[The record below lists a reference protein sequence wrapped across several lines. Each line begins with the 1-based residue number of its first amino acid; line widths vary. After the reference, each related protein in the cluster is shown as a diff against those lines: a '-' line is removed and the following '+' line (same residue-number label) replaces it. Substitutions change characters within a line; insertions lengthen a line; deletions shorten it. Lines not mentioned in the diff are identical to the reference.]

1 MRKYLM
7 LLVIFYSQL
16 AFAIPPSVYD
26 YDIKHWTSAD
36 GLSSNSVRA
45 VAQDARGYIWLGS
58 LYGLNRFDGQQFDV
72 FTTDRYPQLAS
83 NAITRLLTASDG
95 KLWIGTKAGL
105 SVLDPDTL
113 AIERL
118 PILSEVTSILEVS
131 PGEIWVA
138 ADQLYSVVAGKVSQV
153 EQIKSVVSQ
162 LVYAEPYLWVSSS
175 TFLYQRDLNGAWQQ
189 FALPAELAQMPI
201 YDLAWVDGSLLLA
214 SEIGLYRL
222 EQDGQIRQQP
232 LPDQS
237 HVPVYRILQDSTGT
251 IWLSAYRKLFYQAE
265 QSSWQMVTANELGS
279 SPWFSQAFEDKN
291 QHIWLSSYS
300 DGIFRASRSSLRRIV
315 PEGNPVIRT
324 LTLTPQGQLLLA
336 SQSELSVM
344 TSDESST
351 TLVPLTALQDQ
362 TIHDL
367 YWYDQNTLWLGG
379 ERGLYQY
386 QLGKS
391 TPEIIFP
398 QLQGQ
403 AVKAILPAAQDG
415 VWLGTLQGMF
425 YAHDGQLDYPAF
437 NADLES
443 KQITALGQNP
453 RQLVLGTSRGLY
465 RWQAERLTRLGIGS
479 ALYNAYVL
487 AIQVLPDDTLLVST
501 LDDGIFLQLPG
512 QAWLQ
517 LHSGNGLLH
526 GPAVSFYFHQQSGWI
541 WVSTLKGIFRIKQAS
556 LATAAEQGFRL
567 EEVLSPY
574 ERQMGTFSSRCCNGA
589 GQAKVAYWQQ
599 QFWYPTLKGVV
610 AVPEKLSHL
619 RLPLLQPVI
628 SRLETPHLYVVSAL
642 QDRQVLA
649 QDERNLTISYTALE
663 FNRPDSLRFRYQ
675 LVGFDDKWHEVAER
689 RQAVYTNLPPGNF
702 VFKVQ
707 VKYQHQQWQDAAQTQ
722 VQLVIPRRFDETLLY
737 RLLWLLLAICSLYGL
752 FWLYRQNA
760 LLKQQQL
767 ERVVKQRTA
776 ELENSNQRL
785 NELNEQLSQLTHRDS
800 LTGLRNQ
807 RFMQEQLPKDVEHF
821 QRNRQTLTQQGK
833 AIALLVLKAD
843 NITPILERY
852 GNSTIDALLQH
863 IAALLVRETRGSDYV
878 VRANGNRFVVVFRDI
893 PVAQV
898 AQYSKRLL
906 EQISTS
912 VFCAANGDKIAIS
925 VSAGYALYPLPLL
938 GGQLLNWD
946 ISMRMA
952 EFALQQLR
960 QQNKHGAV
968 ACLAFAERLDAF
980 EFEETVELEQQL
992 NRLMAEELI
1001 WLS

>member
-16 AFAIPPSVYD
+16 AFAISPSVYD

-36 GLSSNSVRA
+36 GLSTNSIRA
-45 VAQDARGYIWLGS
+45 VAQDQRGYIWLGS

-72 FTTDRYPQLAS
+72 FTTDLYPQLAS
-83 NAITRLLTASDG
+83 NAITRLLTDQAG

-105 SVLDPDTL
+105 SVLDPNTL
-113 AIERL
+113 TIERL

-138 ADQLYSVVAGKVSQV
+138 ADQLYSVVAGKVTQV
-153 EQIKSVVSQ
+153 EQIKSVVGQ
-162 LVYAEPYLWVSSS
+162 LAYAEPYLWVSSS
-175 TFLYQRDLNGAWQQ
+175 TFLYQRDLNGTWQQ

-201 YDLAWVDGSLLLA
+201 YDLAWVDGNLLLA
-214 SEIGLYRL
+214 SESGLYRL
-222 EQDGQIRQQP
+222 EQDGQIHIQA
-232 LPDQS
+232 LPDGS
-237 HVPVYRILQDSTGT
+237 HVPVYRILQDSIGT
-251 IWLSAYRKLFYQAE
+251 IWLSAYRKLFYLAK
-265 QSSWQMVTANELGS
+265 QSTWQLVTANELGS
-279 SPWFSQAFEDKN
+279 SPWFTHAFEDKDKN
-291 QHIWLSSYS
+291 IWLSSYS
-300 DGIFRASRSSLRRIV
+300 DGVFRASRSSIRRIV
-315 PEGNPVIRT
+315 PEGNPLIRT

-336 SQSELSVM
+336 SQSELSIM
-344 TSDESST
+344 TGDGTFEPLV
-351 TLVPLTALQDQ
+351 TLAALQDQ

-367 YWYDQNTLWLGG
+367 YWHDKNILWLAG

-386 QLGKS
+386 ELSNGA
-391 TPEIIFP
+391 PESIFP

-403 AVKAILPAAQDG
+403 AVKAILPATEGG

-425 YAHDGQLDYPAF
+425 YTQDGQLAYPAF
-437 NADLES
+437 NAELES

-541 WVSTLKGIFRIKQAS
+541 WVSTLKGIFRIKQTS

-574 ERQMGTFSSRCCNGA
+574 DRQMGTFSSRCCNGA

-610 AVPEKLSHL
+610 AVPEQLSHL
-619 RLPLLQPVI
+619 RLPMLQPVI
-628 SRLETPHLYVVSAL
+628 TQLETPHQYVMAAS

-649 QDERNLTISYTALE
+649 QDERNLTINYTALE

-675 LVGFDDKWHEVAER
+675 LAGFDDKWHEVAER

-707 VKYQHQQWQDAAQTQ
+707 VKYQHQQWQEAAQAQ
-722 VQLVIPRRFDETLLY
+722 VQLVIPRRFDETILY

-760 LLKQQQL
+760 LLKQEQL

-833 AIALLVLKAD
+833 AIAVLVLKPD
-843 NITPILERY
+843 NISPVLERY
-852 GNSTIDALLQH
+852 GVNVIDALLQH

-878 VRANGNRFVVVFRDI
+878 LRANGNRFVVVFRDI
-893 PVAQV
+893 PIAQV

-912 VFCAANGDKIAIS
+912 GFCAANGDKITIS
-925 VSAGYALYPLPLL
+925 ASAGYALYPLPLL

-960 QQNKHGAV
+960 QQNLNGAV

-992 NRLMAEELI
+992 NRLMSEGLI